1 MGEGVVWGEAPSS
14 LGVWNVFRQI
24 ISSGVFLKSVNNVL
38 NKYNLE
44 KMALSL
50 TDDFDVVKNVLD
62 ECGQI
67 SVTRF
72 MKVSFGSISLPK
84 LITPSSVRA
93 WNVFASHSW
102 WSQYWLDFEFFKYLT
117 VWRKLPRHLWVTI
130 SQKKCLGRCIALFH
144 SVQFPLQNSVQ
155 LTKPFVVC

>member
-14 LGVWNVFRQI
+14 LWVWNVFRQI
-24 ISSGVFLKSVNNVL
+24 ISLGVFLKSVNNVL

-72 MKVSFGSISLPK
+72 M
-84 LITPSSVRA
+84 
-93 WNVFASHSW
+93 
-102 WSQYWLDFEFFKYLT
+102 
-117 VWRKLPRHLWVTI
+117 
-130 SQKKCLGRCIALFH
+130 
-144 SVQFPLQNSVQ
+144 
-155 LTKPFVVC
+155 